1 MPITYAFANIGVNVL
16 RGVAASANT
25 MYLRLSTTTPT
36 QSQTNWTEVTQGG
49 YGGYVAQALST
60 ANMNGPSNG
69 SSSSQVEVVFPTPT
83 VGGAV
88 IAAVGLWTSAAG
100 GTMYA
105 YSVLSPTV
113 LIVTGNTVRIPVGT
127 LIMQSS

>member
-1 MPITYAFANIGVNVL
+1 VPITYAFANIGITVL
-16 RGVAASANT
+16 QGGSAISNI

-36 QSQTNWTEVTQGG
+36 AAGTNWTEVTVGA
-49 YGGYVAQALST
+49 YGGYVAQLLSDGS
-60 ANMNGPSNG
+60 MNLPSNG
-69 SSSSQVEVVFPTPT
+69 SSASSAEVLFPTPT

-100 GTMYA
+100 GTLYA
-105 YSVLSPTV
+105 YAVLSPTV

-127 LIMQSS
+127 LITQAT